1 LTLTDPEPASRL
13 GHRRTA
19 DGSGGRGGRTGRGW
33 RTGTIARIAVV
44 AVAAVTVAVV
54 KLTGGHADPPPPAPA
69 APIQYLG
76 VFEPDAPGTY
86 ASVDGFGRAVG
97 RQPNLVLY
105 YRGWGQHFDRAF
117 AQTAASHGAT
127 PFVQLNPTRVS
138 LARIAHGAYDAYL
151 TSFARQ
157 VAAFGEPVVIGFG
170 HEMNGYWYSWG
181 YTRARPADF
190 IAAWRHIVTLFRGH
204 GASNV
209 RWLWDVNSKSRR
221 TGPVHDWWPGAQY
234 VTWVGV
240 NGYYYLPGQNFA
252 NVFRPV
258 IADIRRFTHAP
269 LLIGE
274 TAVGPRAGQPKGI
287 HDLFAGARAQHVLG
301 LVWFDRTSH
310 GSVYKQDWRLE
321 GNPAALAAFRGA
333 LHGSS

>member
-1 LTLTDPEPASRL
+1 LTQTDREPASRL
-13 GHRRTA
+13 GHRQTA
-19 DGSGGRGGRTGRGW
+19 DGRSGRPGHGR
-33 RTGTIARIAVV
+33 RTGTVARIAVV
-44 AVAAVTVAVV
+44 AVAAVAVAVV
-54 KLTGGHADPPPPAPA
+54 KLTGGHADPAPPAPA
-69 APIQYLG
+69 APIRYLG

-105 YRGWGQHFDRAF
+105 YRGWGQGFDKGF
-117 AQTAASHGAT
+117 AKTAASHGAT
-127 PFVQLNPTRVS
+127 PFVQLNPTHVS
-138 LARIAHGAYDAYL
+138 LARIAHGASDAYL

-181 YTRARPADF
+181 YTRSRPADF
-190 IAAWRHIVTLFRGH
+190 IAAWRHVVTLFRGQ

-258 IADIRRFTHAP
+258 IADIRRFTNAP

-274 TAVGPRAGQPKGI
+274 TAVGPRAGQQKGI
-287 HDLFAGARAQHVLG
+287 QDLFAGARAQHVLG

-321 GNPAALAAFRGA
+321 GNPAALAAFRSA
-333 LHGSS
+333 LRGSG

>member
-1 LTLTDPEPASRL
+1 LTQPDPEPARRQ
-13 GHRRTA
+13 GQHRTA
-19 DGSGGRGGRTGRGW
+19 ARHSGRTG
-33 RTGTIARIAVV
+33 TVARIAVV
-44 AVAAVTVAVV
+44 VVAAIAVAVV
-54 KLTGGHADPPPPAPA
+54 KLSGGHGPPRAPVAPAPI
-69 APIQYLG
+69 PYLG

-86 ASVDGFGRAVG
+86 ASVDEFGRAVG

-105 YRGWGQHFDRAF
+105 YRGWGQHFDSGF
-117 AQTAASHGAT
+117 AQTAASRGAT
-127 PFVQLNPTRVS
+127 PFVQMDPTHVS

-157 VAAFGEPVVIGFG
+157 VAAFGGPVVISFG

-181 YTRARPADF
+181 YTQARPADF
-190 IAAWRHIVTLFRGH
+190 IAAWRHIVTLFRGR

-221 TGPVHDWWPGAQY
+221 TGPVHDWWPGARY

-252 NVFRPV
+252 NVFGPV

-287 HDLFAGARAQHVLG
+287 RDLFAGARAQHVLG
-301 LVWFDRTSH
+301 LVWFDRNSH
-310 GSVYKQDWRLE
+310 GGLYQQNWRLE
-321 GNPAALAAFRGA
+321 GNAAALEAFRRA
-333 LHGSS
+333 LHGSG

>member
-1 LTLTDPEPASRL
+1 MTQPDPEPARRL

-19 DGSGGRGGRTGRGW
+19 AGRGRRTA
-33 RTGTIARIAVV
+33 TIARVAVV
-44 AVAAVTVAVV
+44 AVAAAVVAVV
-54 KLTGGHADPPPPAPA
+54 KLSGGHGDPPRAPVAPAPI
-69 APIQYLG
+69 PYLG

-86 ASVDGFGRAVG
+86 ASVDVFGRAVG

-105 YRGWGQHFDRAF
+105 YRGWGQHFDRGF
-117 AQTAASHGAT
+117 ADTAASHGAT
-127 PFVQLNPTRVS
+127 PFVQLDPTKVS

-157 VAAFGEPVVIGFG
+157 VAAFGGPVVISFG

-181 YTRARPADF
+181 YTRASPADF
-190 IAAWRHIVTLFRGH
+190 VAAWRHIVTLFRSH

-221 TGPVHDWWPGAQY
+221 TGPVHDWWPGERY

-252 NVFRPV
+252 NVFGPV

-274 TAVGPRAGQPKGI
+274 TAVGPRAGQPQGI
-287 HDLFAGARAQHVLG
+287 RDLFAGARAQHVLG
-301 LVWFDRTSH
+301 LVWFDRSSH
-310 GSVYKQDWRLE
+310 GGLYQQNWRLE
-321 GNPAALAAFRGA
+321 GNPAALAAFRRA
-333 LHGSS
+333 LHGSG